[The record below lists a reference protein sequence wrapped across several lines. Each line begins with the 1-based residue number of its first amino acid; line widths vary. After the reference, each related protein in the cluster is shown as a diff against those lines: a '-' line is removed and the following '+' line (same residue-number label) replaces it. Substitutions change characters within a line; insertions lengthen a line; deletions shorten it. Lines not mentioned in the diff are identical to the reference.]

1 MKTFR
6 LTVSSPNGNVYE
18 GETFM
23 LSLRGVAGDLA
34 ILAGHIPFT
43 TAVVPC
49 DCKIELPSGEIKV
62 GRVES
67 GILSVGNNE
76 ATLLTGNFAF
86 KE

>member
-6 LTVSSPNGNVYE
+6 LNISTPNGNVYE

-34 ILAGHIPFT
+34 ILGGHIPFT

-49 DCKIELPSGEIKV
+49 ECKIELPDGEIKI
-62 GRVES
+62 GRIES
-67 GILSVGNNE
+67 GILTVGAE
-76 ATLLTGNFAF
+76 ETTLLTGSFTIN
-86 KE
+86 E

>member
-6 LTVSSPNGNVYE
+6 LIVSSPNGNVYE

-23 LSLRGVAGDLA
+23 LTLRGVAGDLA

-62 GRVES
+62 GRVDS
-67 GILSVGNNE
+67 GILSVGIE
-76 ATLLTGNFAF
+76 ETTLLTGNFTF

>member
-6 LTVSSPNGNVYE
+6 LIVSSPNGNVYE

-23 LSLRGVAGDLA
+23 LTLRGVAGDLA

-49 DCKIELPSGEIKV
+49 DCKIELPNGEIKI
-62 GRVES
+62 GKLDS
-67 GILSVGNNE
+67 GMLSVGME
-76 ATLLTGNFAF
+76 ETTLLTGNFTF